1 MPRILMIEDTADYR
15 DIITYYLGKTGFT
28 VTAAHDGREGLEK
41 ARRESFDLIITDLML
56 PAVSGY
62 EICTLLKQDA
72 RHHKTPIIVLTAS
85 KLQPKDEQLAKEC
98 GADAFFP
105 KSIEPKLLVERIH
118 ELISGSPTTP
128 PAPSATV

>member
-1 MPRILMIEDTADYR
+1 MIEDTADYR

-28 VTAAHDGREGLEK
+28 VTAAHDGRDGLEK
-41 ARRESFDLIITDLML
+41 ARRESYDLIITDLML

-72 RHHKTPIIVLTAS
+72 RYHKTPIIVLTAS

-105 KSIEPKLLVERIH
+105 KSIEPKLLVTKIQ
-118 ELISGSPTTP
+118 ELISGISAP
-128 PAPSATV
+128 PAPSAAS